1 MQGRRTATLGRMR
14 RSFIVT
20 AVLALSLT
28 ALTPVA
34 RAADPEPVAVA
45 GVTIGG
51 IDVAGLTKAQAVA
64 KVNTAYTSGLVRI
77 HAGAKLFKLPV
88 KRMKVS
94 LPTLSAAAD
103 AAVLRTTP
111 GDVLVGVTYNRPAML
126 AAVAS
131 IAKSTAKK
139 AVNAHWGW
147 KGRAPVAIAEK
158 AGTAL
163 DRADLRIT
171 LVAALR
177 HPAAR
182 EITAKLTK
190 VRASLSRAK
199 LPPAITISRAGH
211 KLHLYRFVKGK
222 TTLWRRF
229 GVAVGQSSF
238 PTPKGLFRII
248 QMQRNPWW
256 IPPSSS
262 WAKGAKP
269 IPPGPG
275 NPLGTRWMGISSP
288 AVGIHGTPDA
298 ASIGYSASHGCIRM
312 RIPDAE
318 WVFNHVKVGSPV
330 RIF

>member
-1 MQGRRTATLGRMR
+1 MR
-14 RSFIVT
+14 RSLFVT

-28 ALTPVA
+28 ALVPVA

-51 IDVAGLTKAQAVA
+51 IDVTGLTKAQAVA
-64 KVNTAYTSGLVRI
+64 AVNAAYTSGLVRV
-77 HAGAKLFKLPV
+77 HAGSRLFKVPV
-88 KRMKVS
+88 RPMKVS
-94 LPTLSAAAD
+94 LPGIDAAAD
-103 AAVLRTTP
+103 AAVVRTTP
-111 GDVLVGVTYNRPAML
+111 GDVLVGVTYDRPAML

-131 IAKSTAKK
+131 IERSVSKK

-147 KGRAPVAIAEK
+147 KGRAPVALAEHS
-158 AGTAL
+158 GTAL
-163 DRADLRIT
+163 DRADLRVT
-171 LVAALR
+171 FVAALR
-177 HPAAR
+177 APTAR
-182 EITAKLTK
+182 EITAKLTT
-190 VRASLSRAK
+190 VRARLTRGK
-199 LPPAITISRAGH
+199 LTPAITISRGGNT
-211 KLHLYRFVKGK
+211 LHLYRYAKGR
-222 TTLWRRF
+222 TILWRRF
-229 GVAVGQSSF
+229 GVATGQASF
-238 PTPKGLFRII
+238 PSPKGLFRII

-262 WAKGAKP
+262 WAKDAKP

-318 WVFNHVKVGSPV
+318 WLFNHVKLGTPV

>member
-1 MQGRRTATLGRMR
+1 MR
-14 RSFIVT
+14 RSLIVT

-28 ALTPVA
+28 ALAPVA

-51 IDVAGLTKAQAVA
+51 IGVAGLTKAQAVA
-64 KVNTAYTSGLVRI
+64 AVNTAYTSGLVRV
-77 HAGAKLFKLPV
+77 HAGSKLFKLPV
-88 KRMKVS
+88 RRMKVS
-94 LPTLSAAAD
+94 LPDISAAAD
-103 AAVLRTTP
+103 AAVVRTAP
-111 GDVLVGVTYNRPAML
+111 GDVLLSVTYDRPAML
-126 AAVAS
+126 AA
-131 IAKSTAKK
+131 IAGISRSVGRK

-147 KGRAPVAIAEK
+147 KGRAPVAVAEH

-163 DRADLRIT
+163 DRADLRVT

-177 HPAAR
+177 APGAR
-182 EITAKLTK
+182 EITARLTK
-190 VRASLSRAK
+190 VRARLSRAK
-199 LPPAITISRAGH
+199 LPPAITISRGGNN
-211 KLHLYRFVKGK
+211 LHLYRFSKGK
-222 TTLWRRF
+222 TVLWRRF
-229 GVAVGQSSF
+229 GVATGQASF

-318 WVFNHVKVGSPV
+318 WLFNHVKIGAPV